1 MGNNKRNVEITV
13 EPKLGNP
20 GEYDFSMDDGNGK
33 TNQLTFDKTKDNMKK
48 DEDYE
53 IKFKLKNRNGADLKF
68 SRDLT
73 KVLWAEPTTV
83 VDPPCPTSQQ
93 MQGIFYVKSTADIK
107 DDELTV
113 TNTDPSV
120 QRFIFAFNFLPANE
134 VDGPT
139 ANYKLYDPIGD
150 NLNGGYTTKP
160 PGGGTSSFLTIGGA
174 AVGALAAFVAMEAAT
189 TMNVVVGA
197 VIGAILGFVA
207 GQFLA
212 GSRSEGSIANG

>member
-20 GEYDFSMDDGNGK
+20 GEYEFSMDDGNGK
-33 TNQLTFDKTKDNMKK
+33 TDKLTFDKTKDGMKK

-53 IKFKLKNRNGADLKF
+53 IRFKLKNKDGADLKF
-68 SRDLT
+68 SKDLS

-83 VDPPCPTSQQ
+83 ADPPCPTSQQ
-93 MQGIFYVKSTADIK
+93 MQGIFYVKSQSDIK

-113 TNTDPSV
+113 TNTDPTV
-120 QRFIFAFNFLPANE
+120 QRFIFAFNFLPSNE

-150 NLNGGYTTKP
+150 NLNGGKSTKP
-160 PGGGTSSFLTIGGA
+160 PSGGTSSFLTVGGA
-174 AVGALAAFVAMEAAT
+174 ALGALAAFVTMEAAS
-189 TMNVVVGA
+189 TMYLVVGA

-207 GQFLA
+207 GQFVGGRA
-212 GSRSEGSIANG
+212 EGRTAHG